1 MSVEYLIDTLIYIN
15 IFAILALSLNL
26 EAGFTGLMNFGK
38 VAFFAIGAYSSA
50 ILTTAGYGFITGL
63 VVGMLLASIFAI
75 IVAAPTVKLREDYL
89 AIATIA
95 FGEILR
101 LFLLNEVELTNGP
114 IGIRGIPQPFFE
126 IFSENYQ
133 LFYLFLTLFF
143 LALSFAIVS
152 FIEKSQFGRIL
163 KSIREDETVALILGK
178 NTFLF
183 KIKIFLVASILASV
197 AGSLFAHYITFVS
210 PDMFMP
216 TVTFAVWTMMIIG
229 GYGNNVGVLIGVAIV
244 QIIER
249 ATRFLKDVVELPVED
264 YNLRMIII
272 GLLLILFLLF
282 KPQGLLKEKKFEV
295 G

>member
-1 MSVEYLIDTLIYIN
+1 MSVEYLIDTLIYIC

-50 ILTTAGYGFITGL
+50 ILTTAGYGFLTGL
-63 VVGMLLASIFAI
+63 LVGIIIASIFAV
-75 IVAAPTVKLREDYL
+75 IVSAPTVKLKEDYL

-101 LFLLNEVELTNGP
+101 LFLLNEVWLTNGP
-114 IGIRGIPQPFFE
+114 IGIRGIPQPLFD
-126 IFSENYQ
+126 IFAENYQ
-133 LFYLFLTLFF
+133 LFYLFL
-143 LALSFAIVS
+143 ALSFLAIAYIVS
-152 FIEKSQFGRIL
+152 YFITNSQFGRIL

-178 NTFLF
+178 NTFIY
-183 KIKIFLVASILASV
+183 KIKIFVVASILASI

-229 GYGNNVGVLIGVAIV
+229 GIGNNLGVLLGVAVV

-249 ATRFLKDVVELPVED
+249 ATRFIKDVVELPVED

-272 GLLLILFLLF
+272 GMLLILFLIF
-282 KPQGLLKEKKFEV
+282 KPQGLIKEKKFEV
-295 G
+295 S